1 LSPRIASV
9 EPLGGFV
16 LRLAF
21 EDGTTRDV
29 DLDADLWG
37 PVFEPLRADAELF
50 RQVRIDVELGTIVW
64 GNGADMDPDV
74 LHGDASAPARTII
87 EANEAELLF
96 DDEHVRR
103 YRETNGEVGHIWRLG
118 TTILLLTTTGRK
130 TGEPRTVPLIYTPDA
145 GGYAIIAS
153 RGGAPKH
160 PGWYVNLRANP
171 VVSVQVRDE
180 VFQARAR
187 TVEGEER
194 ARLWKLA
201 AQQWPEYDEYVTRTE
216 REIPVVMLERS
227 S

>member
-118 TTILLLTTTGRK
+118 TTILLLTATGSK
-130 TGEPRTVPLIYTPDA
+130 TGKPRTVPLIYTPDE
-145 GGYAIIAS
+145 GRYAVIAS

-160 PGWYVNLRANP
+160 PSWYVNLTANP
-171 VVSVQVRDE
+171 VVQVQVLGDI
-180 VFQARAR
+180 FTARAW
-187 TVEGEER
+187 TVDGEER
-194 ARLWKLA
+194 ERIWRA
-201 AQQWPEYDEYVTRTE
+201 AAKQWPEYDVYATRTD
-216 REIPVVMLERS
+216 RRIPVVVLERL
-227 S
+227 